1 MAVESFQNRVD
12 ALTGFGSTDNNAL
25 ADWLNDGAREIINVL
40 PASLIVKCA
49 KETYITSSE
58 GLDDFDTRGAILG
71 VTRYDD
77 TRYQPCR
84 EIPGSY
90 RGRANDSDDLVHYG
104 TSSDPVFWK
113 WNNTLGLFPEPSSG
127 NPVAIQHVSYPV
139 FDTTGA
145 DLNIDVDNDSDNTI
159 ANFPDEVEHLVVLYA
174 AIKAAESLLASEED
188 DDLYVPIINTLKA
201 DYTSG
206 LNMLGVGTQAPAKPA
221 GQQKQ
226 QKQMQDLFQQMLERQ
241 K

>member
-113 WNNTLGLFPEPSSG
+113 WNNTLGLYPEPSSG

-201 DYTSG
+201 DYMSG
-206 LNMLGVGTQAPAKPA
+206 LNMLGIGAQSAPK
-221 GQQKQ
+221 GGDNRQQRKQ
-226 QKQMQDLFQQMLERQ
+226 LEALAEQ
-241 K
+241 LKAVQ